1 LKHDFVLFWQLLFPR
16 MSPEN
21 LEKNKVLLE
30 RVKTLADKKNCSLN
44 QLALA
49 WVIHKGPDVVAIP
62 GTTKKANLDSN
73 IGAFSVHLSEE
84 EIAEIEAAVPIDE
97 VAGERYNA
105 AHILCTFAYSSSPP
119 LSSWKDSEI

>member
-49 WVIHKGPDVVAIP
+49 WVIHKGPDVVGIP

-97 VAGERYNA
+97 VAGGRYPA
-105 AHILCTFAYSSSPP
+105 AYMPTTFAYSSSPP

>member
-1 LKHDFVLFWQLLFPR
+1 

-30 RVKTLADKKNCSLN
+30 RVKALADKKNCSLN

-49 WVIHKGPDVVAIP
+49 WVIHKGPDVVPIP

-97 VAGERYNA
+97 VAGERVHA
-105 AHILCTFAYSSSPP
+105 AYKSFVYSSSPP

>member
-30 RVKTLADKKNCSLN
+30 RLKTLADKKNCSLN

-49 WVIHKGPDVVAIP
+49 WVIHKGRDVVAIP

-97 VAGERYNA
+97 VAGERYPA
-105 AHILCTFAYSSSPP
+105 AHMPSTFAYSSSPP

>member
-1 LKHDFVLFWQLLFPR
+1 MFPR

-30 RVKTLADKKNCSLN
+30 RVKALADKKNCSLN

-49 WVIHKGPDVVAIP
+49 WVICKGPDVVPIP

-97 VAGERYNA
+97 VAGERYHA
-105 AHILCTFAYSSSPP
+105 AQIAITFAYCSSPP

>member
-1 LKHDFVLFWQLLFPR
+1 

-49 WVIHKGPDVVAIP
+49 WVIHKGPDVVGIP
-62 GTTKKANLDSN
+62 GTTKKA
-73 IGAFSVHLSEE
+73 
-84 EIAEIEAAVPIDE
+84 
-97 VAGERYNA
+97 
-105 AHILCTFAYSSSPP
+105 P
-119 LSSWKDSEI
+119 LFLRGKTLKFKYVSKADPKTTLNPKPY